1 MARTIKPKKQVVAGA
16 TYRAPSAPSAPG
28 VRNQQGIN
36 AITGSN
42 NLARRNT
49 GPAAGKSMG
58 NLSGNIRK
66 VTPPKAPLVPNAPA
80 APGGGGAPG
89 PDQRPD
95 PRDSTYWNNVAA
107 LQAQYATEY
116 GSNLLAQGQATAD
129 YNTEAQRMETDRS
142 RARRNLAESM
152 LGSGGIY
159 SGSHRRTQTEGDQD
173 LLLNRGRLDAD
184 YTRAN
189 QQREL
194 ERADIDRRLKEGTG
208 TDWISELLGATGR
221 AAETA
226 LTTAESGEGIYDDTK
241 ARLKGANKQ
250 VSTLKKKVANAK
262 SPAQKQAAQIKLVKA
277 QKRRQNLARKK

>member
-1 MARTIKPKKQVVAGA
+1 MAGA
-16 TYRAPSAPSAPG
+16 QYRAPSAPSAPG

-36 AITGSN
+36 AISGSN

-66 VTPPKAPLVPNAPA
+66 VTPPNAPLVPPPSAV
-80 APGGGGAPG
+80 PGGGSG

-95 PRDSTYWNNVAA
+95 PRDPTYWNNVAA

-129 YNTEAQRMETDRS
+129 YTTEAQRMETDRS

-159 SGSHRRTQTEGDQD
+159 SGSHRRVQTEGDQD

-208 TDWISELLGATGR
+208 TDWISELLGASGR

-262 SPAQKQAAQIKLVKA
+262 SPAQKEKLQAKLVKA
-277 QKRRQNLARKK
+277 QKRRNNLARKK